1 MEKIIFQYRLSLV
14 LLMSMCLFIA
24 CAKKKRNFD
33 CSSLKRGTFIQYSR
47 FLDDTFLIRRYDTI
61 QIEKSKKTGM
71 LLYSKIKWRNACEYD
86 ISFLLS
92 SDRKVDSIFKVIS
105 RPLSIKILSIES
117 SYYIFKASVLGLN
130 NEVIDTM
137 KIVSGP

>member
-1 MEKIIFQYRLSLV
+1 
-14 LLMSMCLFIA
+14 
-24 CAKKKRNFD
+24 
-33 CSSLKRGTFIQYSR
+33 
-47 FLDDTFLIRRYDTI
+47 
-61 QIEKSKKTGM
+61 M